1 MIKQKRSYTHAN
13 HEGEISNNS
22 EEENTFKRPRNE
34 SASSNRSFG
43 SYNDDDNGNYNDSY
57 NDGYNDNY
65 NDGYND
71 KYNDNDDRINYSGS
85 SGITTEMRIPYCL
98 LLPNRAIGFVI
109 GKSGNNVREIEKACG
124 AIIKCQKE
132 FDVSVY
138 PPPTEKILTI
148 FGKKENKKKALELV
162 LEKSKNVMDFHEEDG
177 KESIVIIV
185 PTRSIPIIIGQKGSK
200 IAALS
205 EKSQCEINV
214 HKDDVPGIKDKA
226 IFIKSKKIGKI
237 IDCIGIIY
245 DLLEDIVENGILSMY
260 EFPGVSKN
268 GSNGPSGTV
277 GYNPL
282 VDAPGGNTGGA
293 GGGSMNNSNVP
304 ISATGNMNNNMMNNH
319 NGGSGSGG
327 PNNHYGPTNN
337 HFHSGGKYMK
347 RNDNSYENIG
357 SDDYDNFSVPK
368 EKNLL
373 LHKFGKEISACVI
386 RFVLDVETTAWIIGK
401 SGCHIKEIRTIT
413 GAGAVIVDAPDN
425 IENVKTCDRI
435 LTLSGSAENKFNAL
449 KLIVRQMEE
458 REKNINHPMRML
470 VPGKAASFLI
480 GRKGSIIKYITEMS
494 GSQIQVAKNK
504 ESENEKLVLISGSP
518 DSKILASILV
528 LQKLEEYENPAIAR
542 EGLLIPLNDTYFN
555 PNNSKYTNNKKGN
568 NNNSNGNNY
577 NNNNNNSN
585 NNALPNKSLNNNHQ
599 IGMNVND
606 RYFSSNSMTN
616 NNYGSSAHNG
626 NTGFNSTNNRLDSR
640 SNIHPNQ
647 HSNNLTNN
655 RYVNN
660 KEDGIHVPMNN
671 YPYDDINIPN
681 NNNSTNN
688 NHSNMNNQQ
697 LSSLKNPNDM
707 KDKIEKMFLQQI
719 YKSFPISSL
728 PKILSITQPYTIELN
743 MPDVYLETFDSQNKN
758 GKSLIEEII
767 EKSGCNISICTD
779 SNDSSSYTF
788 ILSITGSPLANS
800 IAILMIQAKI
810 FQFDWF

>member
-1 MIKQKRSYTHAN
+1 MIKQKRSYTRIN
-13 HEGEISNNS
+13 NEGEMSNHS
-22 EEENTFKRPRNE
+22 DEEGAFKRPRNK

-43 SYNDDDNGNYNDSY
+43 SYNDEENEKDERMSY
-57 NDGYNDNY
+57 SA
-65 NDGYND
+65 
-71 KYNDNDDRINYSGS
+71 SGT
-85 SGITTEMRIPYCL
+85 TTEMRIPYCL

-124 AIIKCQKE
+124 AVIKCQKE

-138 PPPTEKILTI
+138 PPPSEKILTI

-162 LEKSKNVMDFHEEDG
+162 LGKSKTVMDFHEEDG

-200 IAALS
+200 IASLS
-205 EKSQCEINV
+205 EKSACEINV

-245 DLLEDIVENGILSMY
+245 DLLEDIVDNGILSLS
-260 EFPGVSKN
+260 EFPGVPKSGAVISSLGGGGAMGDGPGGMGGDDPMR
-268 GSNGPSGTV
+268 GSGQMNNMAGNHMGGGGGGPS
-277 GYNPL
+277 
-282 VDAPGGNTGGA
+282 
-293 GGGSMNNSNVP
+293 
-304 ISATGNMNNNMMNNH
+304 
-319 NGGSGSGG
+319 
-327 PNNHYGPTNN
+327 N
-337 HFHSGGKYMK
+337 HFHPGAHNHFNHGAKYNMK
-347 RNDNSYENIG
+347 KNDNSNSFEHMSG
-357 SDDYDNFSVPK
+357 DDYDNFSVPK
-368 EKNLL
+368 ERNLL
-373 LHKFGKEISACVI
+373 LHKYGKEVSACVI

-401 SGCHIKEIRTIT
+401 AGCHIKEIRTIT

-528 LQKLEEYENPAIAR
+528 LQKLEEYENPAIVR
-542 EGLLIPLNDTYFN
+542 EGLLIPLNDVFFSLGANKYAGVKKGTHSN
-555 PNNSKYTNNKKGN
+555 HGGSSNNGSSANHHNNSYSYGN
-568 NNNSNGNNY
+568 SYGNGGGGNHSKAMHNHHQSNAH
-577 NNNNNNSN
+577 S
-585 NNALPNKSLNNNHQ
+585 
-599 IGMNVND
+599 D
-606 RYFSSNSMTN
+606 RYFSPNSMPN
-616 NNYGSSAHNG
+616 SHYGRGSSPHGVNG
-626 NTGFNSTNNRLDSR
+626 GGYGGGGSHPDHHRANHHYPNGHDDGSHSPANNS
-640 SNIHPNQ
+640 
-647 HSNNLTNN
+647 
-655 RYVNN
+655 
-660 KEDGIHVPMNN
+660 
-671 YPYDDINIPN
+671 YPYDDHAMQ
-681 NNNSTNN
+681 SHSS
-688 NHSNMNNQQ
+688 NHHGDVSNHPAD
-697 LSSLKNPNDM
+697 LSNHHGDMSNHHANLSNHHANLSNHHNSLKNPNDM
-707 KDKIEKMFLQQI
+707 KDKVEKMFLQQF

>member
-1 MIKQKRSYTHAN
+1 MITQKRSYSHIN
-13 HEGEISNNS
+13 NEGEMSNHS
-22 EEENTFKRPRNE
+22 DEEGAPKRPRNK

-43 SYNDDDNGNYNDSY
+43 SYNDEENENDERMSY
-57 NDGYNDNY
+57 TG
-65 NDGYND
+65 
-71 KYNDNDDRINYSGS
+71 SGT
-85 SGITTEMRIPYCL
+85 TTEMRIPYCL

-109 GKSGNNVREIEKACG
+109 GKSGSNVREIEKACG
-124 AIIKCQKE
+124 AVIKCQKE
-132 FDVSVY
+132 FDISVY
-138 PPPTEKILTI
+138 PPPSEKILTI

-162 LEKSKNVMDFHEEDG
+162 LGKSKTVMDFHEEDG

-200 IAALS
+200 IAALC
-205 EKSQCEINV
+205 EKSECEINV
-214 HKDDVPGIKDKA
+214 HNDDVPGIKDKA

-245 DLLEDIVENGILSMY
+245 DLLEDIVDNGILSLF
-260 EFPGVSKN
+260 EFPGVPK
-268 GSNGPSGTV
+268 SGTV
-277 GYNPL
+277 ISPL
-282 VDAPGGNTGGA
+282 GNGGGGGALPDAPDRM
-293 GGGSMNNSNVP
+293 GSGP
-304 ISATGNMNNNMMNNH
+304 MNNNMPNNQV
-319 NGGSGSGG
+319 NGGGGG
-327 PNNHYGPTNN
+327 PNS
-337 HFHSGGKYMK
+337 HFHQGGAHHHFNHDAKYNMK
-347 RNDNSYENIG
+347 INDNSNSFEYMSG
-357 SDDYDNFSVPK
+357 DDYDNFSVPNDR
-368 EKNLL
+368 NLL
-373 LHKFGKEISACVI
+373 FHRYGKEVSACVI

-401 SGCHIKEIRTIT
+401 AGCHIKEIRTIT

-435 LTLSGSAENKFNAL
+435 LTLSGSAENKYNAL

-480 GRKGSIIKYITEMS
+480 GKKGSIIKYITDMS

-528 LQKLEEYENPAIAR
+528 LQKLEEYENPAIVR
-542 EGLLIPLNDTYFN
+542 EGLLIPLNEVLFSS
-555 PNNSKYTNNKKGN
+555 NNNKYANVKKGN
-568 NNNSNGNNY
+568 NNN
-577 NNNNNNSN
+577 NNNNNSY
-585 NNALPNKSLNNNHQ
+585 NKSGVGNQGKPMHNHHQTNMNSDRHFSPNSMPNNHY
-599 IGMNVND
+599 GRASSPHGVNGSGYGGGTKHPD
-606 RYFSSNSMTN
+606 HHRPNHHYPDSHDDGSHSPVN
-616 NNYGSSAHNG
+616 NNYPHEE
-626 NTGFNSTNNRLDSR
+626 NTMHIHKSNHQNS
-640 SNIHPNQ
+640 H
-647 HSNNLTNN
+647 
-655 RYVNN
+655 
-660 KEDGIHVPMNN
+660 
-671 YPYDDINIPN
+671 
-681 NNNSTNN
+681 
-688 NHSNMNNQQ
+688 
-697 LSSLKNPNDM
+697 KNTNDM
-707 KDKIEKMFLQQI
+707 KDKVEKLFLQQL